1 MNLMNLVIE
10 VYLSLTAIL
19 VSSSL
24 LLHLL
29 PRLGKSGKQLS
40 DSLCHAPGIDL
51 LLAYF
56 MLLPLLVGCLI
67 AGGRGAIAA
76 LMAQFSTLWI
86 WIIFHELVNYKSRRE
101 PKIFPTLSRIVGG
114 WRNHLAVWITL
125 LALPCFWTVRFAEIL
140 AYPPLTWLIG
150 LPKYQARDWVN
161 VSRQK
166 FTGLVGYDLIW
177 CLYCDWMTGVWSLG
191 TEMLRNVE
199 SFWCPIRFYS
209 EKKCENCKIDFPDVD
224 EAWVKNSGNM
234 NDVVELLDCKYSQV
248 KERSWFGHKS
258 R

>member
-19 VSSSL
+19 VGSSL

-76 LMAQFSTLWI
+76 LMAQFITLWI
-86 WIIFHELVNYKSRRE
+86 WIIFHELVNYIRPNMVFILR
-101 PKIFPTLSRIVGG
+101 LDDGCV
-114 WRNHLAVWITL
+114 V
-125 LALPCFWTVRFAEIL
+125 VR
-140 AYPPLTWLIG
+140 
-150 LPKYQARDWVN
+150 D
-161 VSRQK
+161 
-166 FTGLVGYDLIW
+166 
-177 CLYCDWMTGVWSLG
+177 
-191 TEMLRNVE
+191 
-199 SFWCPIRFYS
+199 
-209 EKKCENCKIDFPDVD
+209 
-224 EAWVKNSGNM
+224 GNAAQ
-234 NDVVELLDCKYSQV
+234 C
-248 KERSWFGHKS
+248 
-258 R
+258 

>member
-1 MNLMNLVIE
+1 MNLLIQ
-10 VYLSLTAIL
+10 VYLSLTTIL
-19 VSSSL
+19 VCTSL

-29 PRLGKSGKQLS
+29 SRLGKPGEQLA
-40 DSLCHAPGIDL
+40 DSLCQAPGIDL
-51 LLAYF
+51 LLAYL
-56 MLLPLLVGCLI
+56 MLLPLLAGSLI
-67 AGGRGAIAA
+67 AGGGGAIAA
-76 LMAQFSTLWI
+76 LMAQLSTVWI
-86 WIIFHELVNYKSRRE
+86 WIIFHELVNYKSRQE

-125 LALPCFWTVRFAEIL
+125 LALPCFWTVRLAEII

-150 LPKYQARDWVN
+150 LPKYQDRDWVN

-209 EKKCENCKIDFPDVD
+209 EKKCENCKIDFPDV
-224 EAWVKNSGNM
+224 EETWVKNNGKMS
-234 NDVVELLDCKYSQV
+234 DVVELLDCKYSQV